1 MKIICI
7 GLNYMDHIRE
17 MNNPIPQVPVFFLK
31 PDTSLVRNN
40 NPFFYPEFTNDL
52 QYELEVV
59 LKINK
64 LGRNVSEKFA
74 HRYYNEIGLGI
85 DFTARDL
92 QRLCKDKGMPWEM
105 AKAFDGSAP
114 ISSFVPKDRFE
125 NLNNINF
132 KLEKNDET
140 VQKGNT
146 NDMVF
151 KFDHIISYVTK
162 FITLRTGDLIFTGT
176 PVGVG
181 PVKVGDRLKAYL
193 EDELMLD
200 FFIR

>member
-7 GLNYMDHIRE
+7 GMNYMDHIRE
-17 MNNPIPQVPVFFLK
+17 MNNPIPQVPVFFMK

-114 ISSFVPKDRFE
+114 ISSFVQKDRFE

-132 KLEKNDET
+132 KLEKNDVI

-162 FITLRTGDLIFTGT
+162 FITIRTGDLIFTGT

>member
-114 ISSFVPKDRFE
+114 ISSFIPKDRFE
-125 NLNNINF
+125 NLNNIKF
-132 KLEKNDET
+132 KLEKNDVI

>member
-114 ISSFVPKDRFE
+114 ISSFVKKERFE

-132 KLEKNDET
+132 KLEKNDVI

>member
-1 MKIICI
+1 
-7 GLNYMDHIRE
+7 MDHIRE
-17 MNNPIPQVPVFFLK
+17 MNNPIPQVPVFFMK

-114 ISSFVPKDRFE
+114 ISSFVQKDRFE

-132 KLEKNDET
+132 KLEKNSEI

-146 NDMVF
+146 SDMVF